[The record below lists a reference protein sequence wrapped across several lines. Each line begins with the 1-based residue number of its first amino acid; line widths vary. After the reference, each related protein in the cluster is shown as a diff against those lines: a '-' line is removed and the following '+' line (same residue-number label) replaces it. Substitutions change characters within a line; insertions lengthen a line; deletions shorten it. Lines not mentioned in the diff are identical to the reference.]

1 MGAWGAGS
9 FDNDDAVDWLA
20 GLEHAR
26 DLVPIDAAFAAVT
39 GEGEPGEP
47 DASVAIAAAEVV
59 AAIDGRPLAD
69 LPGEI
74 VDWLASAR
82 PRPDPGLTERARA
95 ALQRVRSSSGL
106 KVLWGEGDPT
116 EWYGHIDDLLERLG

>member
-20 GLEHAR
+20 DLGHAR
-26 DLVPIDAAFAAVT
+26 DLTPIDAAIAGAT
-39 GEGEPGEP
+39 GESEPGER

-74 VDWLASAR
+74 ADWLASVR

-95 ALQRVRSSSGL
+95 AVQRIRFSSGL
-106 KVLWGEGDPT
+106 KVLWGDGDPA
-116 EWYGHIDDLLERLG
+116 EWYGHIDGLLQRLA

>member
-20 GLEHAR
+20 SLEHAR
-26 DLVPIDAAFAAVT
+26 DLTPIDDAFAAVT
-39 GEGEPGEP
+39 GDGEPGEP
-47 DASVAIAAAEVV
+47 DASAAIAAAEVV

-74 VDWLASAR
+74 VDWLASAH

-95 ALQRVRSSSGL
+95 AVQRVRFSSGL
-106 KVLWGEGDPT
+106 KVLWGEGDPE
-116 EWYGHIDDLLERLG
+116 EWYEHIDHLLQRLG

>member
-20 GLEHAR
+20 DLEHAR
-26 DLVPIDAAFAAVT
+26 DLTPIDAALAAVT
-39 GEGEPGEP
+39 GEGEPGES

-74 VDWLASAR
+74 VDWLASAC
-82 PRPDPGLTERARA
+82 PRPDPALTERSRA
-95 ALQRVRSSSGL
+95 AVQRIRSSSGL
-106 KVLWGEGDPT
+106 KVLWGEGEPA
-116 EWYGHIDDLLERLG
+116 EWYGHIEDLLRRLG

>member
-1 MGAWGAGS
+1 MGAWGTGS

-20 GLEHAR
+20 SLEHAR
-26 DLVPIDAAFAAVT
+26 DLAPVDAAFAAVA

-47 DASVAIAAAEVV
+47 DALVAIAAAEGV

-95 ALQRVRSSSGL
+95 AVQRVRSSAGR
-106 KVLWGEGDPT
+106 KVLWREGDPA

>member
-9 FDNDDAVDWLA
+9 FDNDEAVDWLA

-26 DLVPIDAAFAAVT
+26 DVAPIDAAFAAVT
-39 GEGEPGEP
+39 GEGGPGEP
-47 DASVAIAAAEVV
+47 GASVALAAAEVV
-59 AAIDGRPLAD
+59 AAIDGCPLAD

-95 ALQRVRSSSGL
+95 AVQRVRFSSGP
-106 KVLWGEGDPT
+106 KVPWGEGDPA
-116 EWYGHIDDLLERLG
+116 ERYGHIDDLLQRLA

>member
-20 GLEHAR
+20 SLEHAR
-26 DLVPIDAAFAAVT
+26 DLTPIDDAFAAVT

-47 DASVAIAAAEVV
+47 DASAAIAAAEVV

-74 VDWLASAR
+74 VDWLAAAR
-82 PRPDPGLTERARA
+82 PRPDPNLTERARA
-95 ALQRVRSSSGL
+95 AVQRVRFSSGL
-106 KVLWGEGDPT
+106 KVLWGAGDPA
-116 EWYGHIDDLLERLG
+116 EWYEHIDDLLLRLG

>member
-20 GLEHAR
+20 SLEHAR
-26 DLVPIDAAFAAVT
+26 DLTPVDAALAAVS

-59 AAIDGRPLAD
+59 AAIDGRPVAD

-74 VDWLASAR
+74 VDWLASAH
-82 PRPDPGLTERARA
+82 PRPDPELTERARA
-95 ALQRVRSSSGL
+95 AVQRIRFSSGL
-106 KVLWGEGDPT
+106 KVLWGEGDPA
-116 EWYGHIDDLLERLG
+116 EWYEHIDDLLQRLA

>member
-20 GLEHAR
+20 SLEHAR
-26 DLVPIDAAFAAVT
+26 DVAPVDAAFAAVT
-39 GEGEPGEP
+39 GEGEPREP
-47 DASVAIAAAEVV
+47 DASMAIAAAEVV

-95 ALQRVRSSSGL
+95 AVQRVRSSSGL
-106 KVLWGEGDPT
+106 RVLWGEGDPA
-116 EWYGHIDDLLERLG
+116 EWYGHIDDLLQRLG